1 MLKVFRLDK
10 HSTEI
15 NQVMSLH
22 ALWETFS
29 QNWSSIDRLNKTSIN
44 LIDCSHGAE
53 NLDRFSVAGAE
64 KIQENVSACK
74 SGVRGESWGLYLGVI

>member
-64 KIQENVSACK
+64 KIRRLCQPENQE
-74 SGVRGESWGLYLGVI
+74 LGVKVGDYI